1 MSLLFLFASAS
12 TFSNREVWLRT
23 PSFLAILGAL
33 DLLKVPPIIVPPVRC
48 VSLISVSLGDNAV
61 SLPLE
66 RPIPVETLI
75 LLLTNPFV
83 TVDDDL
89 SWPFMD
95 TEAF

>member
-1 MSLLFLFASAS
+1 M
-12 TFSNREVWLRT
+12 
-23 PSFLAILGAL
+23 
-33 DLLKVPPIIVPPVRC
+33 PPIIVPPVRC

-66 RPIPVETLI
+66 RPIPVDTLI
-75 LLLTNPFV
+75 LLLTNPLV